1 MRRKGKSS
9 SSGHSSGS
17 SGTSSTAELGHLFE
31 ESQRTQLAARAG
43 PGALCA
49 QAMKHMERQM
59 LTHVGEIMEKKTA
72 LKAVGLRYF
81 PPTPSGEAFSCDG
94 EGNVELSV
102 HSGLPRDRPDRA
114 SSRYNSSADEGIRVD
129 SSRRSLPHSTADGA
143 GAKRVQPPCISIRGC
158 SSSKRVE
165 RGVQNEHN
173 AERPVGAD
181 FMERQQRR
189 IEGQDRGQEQEQG
202 ERKRQRAEGRR
213 EGKEQGGQVTCPPY
227 LTEKEVSDGLWKLML
242 EQQEKDAKGSDAG
255 EKYEQVSVN
264 RRTEQKDVVDLTA
277 DVSRTVLQLTPLSR
291 PKLRP
296 MRMLKK
302 VSGLRPAVSSTCWKP
317 GLMVCQLR

>member
-1 MRRKGKSS
+1 M
-9 SSGHSSGS
+9 
-17 SGTSSTAELGHLFE
+17 
-31 ESQRTQLAARAG
+31 
-43 PGALCA
+43 
-49 QAMKHMERQM
+49 
-59 LTHVGEIMEKKTA
+59 
-72 LKAVGLRYF
+72 
-81 PPTPSGEAFSCDG
+81 
-94 EGNVELSV
+94 
-102 HSGLPRDRPDRA
+102 
-114 SSRYNSSADEGIRVD
+114 
-129 SSRRSLPHSTADGA
+129 
-143 GAKRVQPPCISIRGC
+143 
-158 SSSKRVE
+158 
-165 RGVQNEHN
+165 
-173 AERPVGAD
+173 
-181 FMERQQRR
+181 
-189 IEGQDRGQEQEQG
+189 
-202 ERKRQRAEGRR
+202 
-213 EGKEQGGQVTCPPY
+213 TCPPY